1 MLGST
6 APCYLEW
13 VDWSR
18 DLNMGLNHQLASL
31 SCALAEAFYLN
42 RTLLFPERLC
52 VDIKHE
58 SRWGQQR
65 APEPQCEGNGVAAFS
80 VPTSEILDLRLLSQF
95 VGILPTRLPR
105 RPSERGGEPSVP
117 TVRVDR
123 KWRSSQVAAAHPCG
137 ARDAVLVQRRLSGFW
152 FRPCAYGIT
161 DGTSLLRRVHR
172 AVRARGA
179 ARDSGPLVTHL
190 LRSGLFYSAAI
201 KAAARALRLELG
213 GAYTAVHVRRTDQ
226 FSTSCNRG
234 SFTPAQCAQ
243 MELMTR
249 PAQIGSSLALWLPPH
264 SRVYIASDE
273 PPAFFAPLRAQA
285 RRGRGRGLEGLLEG
299 CGC

>member
-1 MLGST
+1 MLSST
-6 APCYLEW
+6 ASCYLEW

-95 VGILPTRLPR
+95 VGILPTKLPR
-105 RPSERGGEPSVP
+105 RPSERSGEPGVP

-137 ARDAVLVQRRLSGFW
+137 TRDAVLVQRRLSGFW

-161 DGTSLLRRVHR
+161 DGASLQRRVHR
-172 AVRARGA
+172 AVHARGA

-285 RRGRGRGLEGLLEG
+285 RRGRGLEG
-299 CGC
+299 

>member
-1 MLGST
+1 MLAST
-6 APCYLEW
+6 SSCYLEW

-42 RTLLFPERLC
+42 RTLLFPARLC

-95 VGILPTRLPR
+95 VGILPTKLPR
-105 RPSERGGEPSVP
+105 RPSERGGEPGVP

-137 ARDAVLVQRRLSGFW
+137 TRDAVLVQRRLSGFW

-161 DGTSLLRRVHR
+161 DGASLLRRVHR

-285 RRGRGRGLEGLLEG
+285 RRGRGLEGLLEG
-299 CGC
+299 